1 MAKRTLK
8 NMVGLKKGLPLSKR
22 AYLVSGL
29 LEIAFCHAL
38 NFLLRALEF
47 GFLGEGQGL
56 TVEGLKI

>member
-1 MAKRTLK
+1 
-8 NMVGLKKGLPLSKR
+8 MVGLKKGLPLSKR